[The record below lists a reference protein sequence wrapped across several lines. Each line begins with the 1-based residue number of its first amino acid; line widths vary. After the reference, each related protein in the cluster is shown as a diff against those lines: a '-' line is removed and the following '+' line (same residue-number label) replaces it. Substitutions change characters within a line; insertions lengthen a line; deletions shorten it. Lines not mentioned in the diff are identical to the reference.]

1 MKPVR
6 RIACLV
12 LGVLGTTP
20 LPALAQKLGG
30 GTDPE
35 ISLVR
40 IIAALVLCSGVAV
53 AAALTISKRGLPQ
66 GLSSAGWLAKLQRRS
81 RLTVIEARRLSPHA
95 DLCIVRCDD
104 REYVLTCAQGEVRIL
119 AENEVAADPPAPE
132 AA

>member
-1 MKPVR
+1 VKPVR
-6 RIACLV
+6 RIACLA
-12 LGVLGTTP
+12 LGLLGTAP

-53 AAALTISKRGLPQ
+53 AAALIISKRGLPQ
-66 GLSSAGWLAKLQRRS
+66 GLGAAGWLAKLQRRS
-81 RLTVIEARRLSPHA
+81 RVTVIEARRLSPHA

-104 REYVLTCAQGEVRIL
+104 REYVLTCAQGEVRVL
-119 AENEVAADPPAPE
+119 AEHEVSADPPAPG